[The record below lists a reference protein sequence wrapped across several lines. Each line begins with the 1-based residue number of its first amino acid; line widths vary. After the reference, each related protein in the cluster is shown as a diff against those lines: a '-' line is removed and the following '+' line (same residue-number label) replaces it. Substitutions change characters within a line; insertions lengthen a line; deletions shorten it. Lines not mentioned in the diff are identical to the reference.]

1 MDLCRM
7 EIKGLFTA
15 IVTPF
20 DKRGN
25 LDEEGLRENIEFQ
38 IENGVD
44 GIVAVGTTGESAT
57 LTEEEHKRVLEIS
70 LDQVND
76 RCLVIG
82 GTGSNNTAEALNYT
96 KHAYDI
102 GLDAVLMITPYYN
115 KPTQEGLYRH
125 YKKIA
130 DSIDIPIIL
139 YTVPSRTM
147 VNIEVETTKRL
158 SEIPNI
164 VAIKDASGDLNQV
177 SREIMECGGDFSVL
191 SGDDSLNL
199 PIIALGGKGAI
210 SVASNIV
217 PKMMSEFIHS
227 ALNGDFKR
235 ARELHYRLYPLFR
248 VLFIE
253 TNPAPVKAAMEM
265 MGMPSGNPRLPLVEV
280 SKESKERIKNVL
292 ESLNLL

>member
-1 MDLCRM
+1 M

>member
-1 MDLCRM
+1 
-7 EIKGLFTA
+7 
-15 IVTPF
+15 
-20 DKRGN
+20 
-25 LDEEGLRENIEFQ
+25 
-38 IENGVD
+38 
-44 GIVAVGTTGESAT
+44 
-57 LTEEEHKRVLEIS
+57 
-70 LDQVND
+70 
-76 RCLVIG
+76 
-82 GTGSNNTAEALNYT
+82 
-96 KHAYDI
+96 
-102 GLDAVLMITPYYN
+102 
-115 KPTQEGLYRH
+115 
-125 YKKIA
+125 
-130 DSIDIPIIL
+130 
-139 YTVPSRTM
+139 
-147 VNIEVETTKRL
+147 
-158 SEIPNI
+158 
-164 VAIKDASGDLNQV
+164 
-177 SREIMECGGDFSVL
+177 
-191 SGDDSLNL
+191 